1 MKLHRARIDV
11 VLEDGSTTT
20 YYLLARDYSIGRG
33 RKNDIVIGD
42 DSVSKYHAKIDFI
55 DEGFSIS
62 DNRSKNGSFLNEER
76 VKHKRLSD
84 LDYIRLGDVLIRF
97 FEENRKLMDTE
108 ESNKTEKFVEK
119 EFFKFAETRRSG
131 IASSE
136 ALHTLLDLSLSL
148 TQAKYGLVFQFDRA
162 NKLRLGMGKDARKG
176 EIFKE
181 ELELSDWRLISSA
194 IKTHSIKTEFER
206 GRSEG
211 GSFTYLQWRKM
222 AIPLVASRTD
232 SANGVVGSRGVL
244 GVCFFE
250 QDKKITITKKTKSL
264 LSALIDEMTF
274 AMESERLYED
284 AVEKQEIKNELSLA
298 REIQQ
303 KLLPTSHPE
312 IETLEIASFV
322 KPCKEISG
330 DYFDLIPIDSQ
341 YVVLA
346 IGDVSGKGIPAALLS
361 STVQAAI
368 RAQADYTT
376 SPDRIVRNLNR
387 LLITN
392 TASSMFLTLFLGI
405 LNTKSGELKYIN
417 AGHPPPI
424 LISRDREIVE
434 LAGTAPALGIV
445 EAEIEPER
453 VTKMK
458 SRELLIMYTD
468 GIIESQNEQRKVYG
482 RKRLLDLTREVV
494 MSKKSKDLD
503 LTSLVDRLR
512 QDVLDFTNSAE
523 QADDLTLLAVRRK

>member
-1 MKLHRARIDV
+1 
-11 VLEDGSTTT
+11 
-20 YYLLARDYSIGRG
+20 
-33 RKNDIVIGD
+33 
-42 DSVSKYHAKIDFI
+42 
-55 DEGFSIS
+55 
-62 DNRSKNGSFLNEER
+62 
-76 VKHKRLSD
+76 
-84 LDYIRLGDVLIRF
+84 
-97 FEENRKLMDTE
+97 
-108 ESNKTEKFVEK
+108 
-119 EFFKFAETRRSG
+119 
-131 IASSE
+131 
-136 ALHTLLDLSLSL
+136 
-148 TQAKYGLVFQFDRA
+148 
-162 NKLRLGMGKDARKG
+162 
-176 EIFKE
+176 
-181 ELELSDWRLISSA
+181 
-194 IKTHSIKTEFER
+194 
-206 GRSEG
+206 
-211 GSFTYLQWRKM
+211 
-222 AIPLVASRTD
+222 
-232 SANGVVGSRGVL
+232 
-244 GVCFFE
+244 
-250 QDKKITITKKTKSL
+250 
-264 LSALIDEMTF
+264 MTF